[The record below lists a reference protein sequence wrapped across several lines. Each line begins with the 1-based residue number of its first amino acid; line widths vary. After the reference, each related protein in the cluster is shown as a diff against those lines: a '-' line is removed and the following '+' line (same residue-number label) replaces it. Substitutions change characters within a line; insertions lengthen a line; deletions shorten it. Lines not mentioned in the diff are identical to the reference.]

1 MNKKEIIKKTIE
13 LISDNKGSDKIEN
26 LTLNAI
32 LKHLGISKG
41 SFYYHFKSKDDLL
54 SQAINP
60 LIESQTQKFKQNIKK
75 LNNLKDQ
82 FYLLFEPFIMEA
94 NNDRLKHIENFYVN
108 LFFKEYTNET
118 KFQNTKKLYTKI
130 KNDRKSLL
138 IQALKY
144 NDIKIDKKL
153 TTLIEFVDIT
163 MAFYYWSNKI
173 LYKKHTNNEIAE
185 LIDMLCSMIEKQ
197 YKNKTN

>member
-1 MNKKEIIKKTIE
+1 MKKEEIIQKTIE
-13 LISDNKGSDKIEN
+13 FINETKENKIDN
-26 LTLNAI
+26 LTLNVI

-54 SQAINP
+54 FQAINP
-60 LIESQTQKFKQNIKK
+60 LIKNQTQKFKQNIKK
-75 LNNLKDQ
+75 LNNLKEQ
-82 FYLLFEPFIMEA
+82 FLLLFEPFVIDP
-94 NNDRLKHIENFYVN
+94 NNDNLKHIENFYIN
-108 LFFKEYTNET
+108 LFFKEYTNQS
-118 KFQNTKKLYTKI
+118 KFLNTKKLYTKI

-144 NDIKIDKKL
+144 NDIKVDKKL

-163 MAFYYWSNKI
+163 MMFYYWSNKI
-173 LYKKHTNNEIAE
+173 LYNKQTNNEIAD
-185 LIDMLCSMIEKQ
+185 LIDMLCNLIEKQ

>member
-1 MNKKEIIKKTIE
+1 MKKEEIIQKTIE
-13 LISDNKGSDKIEN
+13 FINETKENKIDN

-54 SQAINP
+54 FQAINP
-60 LIESQTQKFKQNIKK
+60 LIKNQTQEFKQNIKK
-75 LNNLKDQ
+75 LNNLKEQ
-82 FYLLFEPFIMEA
+82 FLLLFEPFVIDP
-94 NNDRLKHIENFYVN
+94 NNDNLKHIENFYIN
-108 LFFKEYTNET
+108 LFFKEYTNQS
-118 KFQNTKKLYTKI
+118 KFLNTKKLYTKI

-144 NDIKIDKKL
+144 NDIKVDKKL

-163 MAFYYWSNKI
+163 MMFYYWSNKI
-173 LYKKHTNNEIAE
+173 LYNKQTNNEIAD
-185 LIDMLCSMIEKQ
+185 LIDMLCNLIEKQ

>member
-1 MNKKEIIKKTIE
+1 MKKEEIIQKTIE
-13 LISDNKGSDKIEN
+13 LINETKENKIDN

-54 SQAINP
+54 FQAINP
-60 LIESQTQKFKQNIKK
+60 LIKNQTQEFKQNIKK
-75 LNNLKDQ
+75 LNNLKEQ
-82 FYLLFEPFIMEA
+82 FLLLFEPFVIDP
-94 NNDRLKHIENFYVN
+94 NNDNLKHIENFYIN
-108 LFFKEYTNET
+108 LFFKEYTNQS
-118 KFQNTKKLYTKI
+118 KFLNTKKLYTKI

-144 NDIKIDKKL
+144 NDIKVDKKL

-163 MAFYYWSNKI
+163 MMFYCWSNKI
-173 LYKKHTNNEIAE
+173 LYNKQTNNEIAD
-185 LIDMLCSMIEKQ
+185 LIDMLCNLIEKQ

>member
-1 MNKKEIIKKTIE
+1 MKKEEIIQKTIE
-13 LISDNKGSDKIEN
+13 LINETKENKIDN

-54 SQAINP
+54 FQAINP
-60 LIESQTQKFKQNIKK
+60 LIKNQTQEFKQNIKK
-75 LNNLKDQ
+75 LNNLKEQ
-82 FYLLFEPFIMEA
+82 FLLLFEPFVIDP
-94 NNDRLKHIENFYVN
+94 NNDNLKHIENFYIN
-108 LFFKEYTNET
+108 LFFKEYTNQS
-118 KFQNTKKLYTKI
+118 KFLNTKKLYTKI

-144 NDIKIDKKL
+144 NDIKVDKKL

-163 MAFYYWSNKI
+163 MMFYYWSNKI
-173 LYKKHTNNEIAE
+173 LYNKQTNNEIAD
-185 LIDMLCSMIEKQ
+185 LIDMLCNLIEKQ

>member
-1 MNKKEIIKKTIE
+1 MKKEEIIQKTIE
-13 LISDNKGSDKIEN
+13 FINETKENKIDN

-54 SQAINP
+54 FQAINP
-60 LIESQTQKFKQNIKK
+60 LIKNQTQEFKQNIKK
-75 LNNLKDQ
+75 LNNLKEQ
-82 FYLLFEPFIMEA
+82 FLLLFEPFVIDP
-94 NNDRLKHIENFYVN
+94 NNDNLKHIENFYIN
-108 LFFKEYTNET
+108 LFFKEYTNQS
-118 KFQNTKKLYTKI
+118 KFLNTKKLYTKI

-144 NDIKIDKKL
+144 NDIKVDKKL

-163 MAFYYWSNKI
+163 MMFYCWSNKI
-173 LYKKHTNNEIAE
+173 LYNKQTNNEIAD
-185 LIDMLCSMIEKQ
+185 LIDMLCNLIEKQ